1 MLASWGPL
9 GVFGFAAAESAGIPN
24 PGGTDLLLVAM
35 TAARPSQSWL
45 CALMAVM
52 GSLAGTAVFFEMMR
66 RGGEAL
72 LSRRASGRRGQKLS
86 GWFKQY
92 GIGTVFITGLLPVPG
107 LPFKV
112 FAACAGALGESRT
125 RFLLV
130 LLAARIPRY
139 FALAFLG
146 ASLGDKSWP
155 WIKSHTWQMAAAA
168 AFLAAGLYL
177 LLRCLEARAQRCI
190 APGGCVEEAPA
201 RVAE

>member
-9 GVFGFAAAESAGIPN
+9 GVLGFAAAESAGIPN
-24 PGGTDLLLVAM
+24 PGGTDLLILAM
-35 TAARPSQSWL
+35 AATRPSQAL
-45 CALMAVM
+45 LYALMAVI
-52 GSLAGTAVFFEMMR
+52 GSLIGTAVFFEMMR

-72 LSRRASGRRGQKLS
+72 LARRASGRRGQKLT
-86 GWFKQY
+86 GWFKRY

-107 LPFKV
+107 LPFKF
-112 FAACAGALGESRT
+112 FAACSGALGESRA

-139 FALAFLG
+139 FALALLG

-155 WIKSHTWQMAAAA
+155 WIRSHTWQMAAAA
-168 AFLAAGLYL
+168 AILAAGLYL
-177 LLRCLEARAQRCI
+177 LLRGLEARAQRRA
-190 APGGCVEEAPA
+190 APAGFADEAPV